1 MQANYAGEVSSM
13 SPYREIPRFAF
24 AHLRNFCKRI
34 LYSYFLRN
42 FSLASVELLLGLVL
56 CIFGTIYGLAN
67 WHGDALASAG
77 TVMLAA
83 LPIIV
88 GTQLLL
94 AFLNYDIQSV
104 PRSTLHLRLK
114 TASNLI
120 RPPQLKQ
127 RKSADT

>member
-1 MQANYAGEVSSM
+1 
-13 SPYREIPRFAF
+13 
-24 AHLRNFCKRI
+24 
-34 LYSYFLRN
+34 
-42 FSLASVELLLGLVL
+42 
-56 CIFGTIYGLAN
+56 
-67 WHGDALASAG
+67 
-77 TVMLAA
+77 MLAA